1 MSKNCTVVKLISWI
15 HFITELDDLSIRVFE
30 KNVLP
35 KCGGLFPLHIRH
47 FRRTVF
53 SVRNPNQKQILIIKE
68 NIFEL
73 NELITV
79 IITYY
84 K

>member
-1 MSKNCTVVKLISWI
+1 MDFVVSRCFFLW
-15 HFITELDDLSIRVFE
+15 
-30 KNVLP
+30 NVLP

>member
-1 MSKNCTVVKLISWI
+1 MYKYKFHVRDTFKLYYSYLLAIFKQI
-15 HFITELDDLSIRVFE
+15 LQPECVTEVW
-30 KNVLP
+30 
-35 KCGGLFPLHIRH
+35 GLFPLHIRH

>member
-1 MSKNCTVVKLISWI
+1 
-15 HFITELDDLSIRVFE
+15 
-30 KNVLP
+30 
-35 KCGGLFPLHIRH
+35 
-47 FRRTVF
+47 
-53 SVRNPNQKQILIIKE
+53 VRNPNQKQILIIKE

>member
-1 MSKNCTVVKLISWI
+1 MV
-15 HFITELDDLSIRVFE
+15 
-30 KNVLP
+30 NVLP